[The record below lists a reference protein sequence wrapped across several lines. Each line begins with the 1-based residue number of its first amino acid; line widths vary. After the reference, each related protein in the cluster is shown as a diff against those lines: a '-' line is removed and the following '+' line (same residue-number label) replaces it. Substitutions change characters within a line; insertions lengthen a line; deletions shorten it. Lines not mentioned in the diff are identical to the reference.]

1 MGKRKSSG
9 SGSAGK
15 RTGKVT
21 GEVTGA
27 GGAGANSGNSGGRGG
42 QKSVTRKNS
51 GNTENANQPDLGGKS
66 AKKSVSRKNTENAGG
81 NSGGNAGSKSEKI
94 VKKGDKTGKSSKKAI
109 KTGGKGEKRAE
120 KGGGGE
126 KRAESSQSSEA
137 KEAKARKSR
146 SRKKKLISQ
155 YRYKGKWVNEE
166 MQIVAIRLCERLV
179 TAGIRCSYQYII
191 DKLYEL
197 VMFFIRNQRYPDNM
211 SEKDRIIARLL
222 NVDADYFN
230 PVNVGIRVSNK
241 RNLGKLST
249 IYINKAFT
257 ANIHQLP
264 YAEAMAVIDY
274 QLYHFIN
281 ARRRYLGERSQDSM
295 GVSIYM
301 MYESVTRIMF
311 IDFNDFIVDGA
322 DRSQFIDLLEDEVLS
337 EDV

>member
-1 MGKRKSSG
+1 MGKRKGS

-21 GEVTGA
+21 TGEVTG
-27 GGAGANSGNSGGRGG
+27 GANSANSGGRGG

-66 AKKSVSRKNTENAGG
+66 AKKSVSRRNTEKAQQ
-81 NSGGNAGSKSEKI
+81 SKSEKI
-94 VKKGDKTGKSSKKAI
+94 AKKGDKTVKSSKKAI

-120 KGGGGE
+120 KGGKGE
-126 KRAESSQSSEA
+126 KRAETGGSSEA

-179 TAGIRCSYQYII
+179 SAGIRCSYQYII

-230 PVNVGIRVSNK
+230 PVNVSIRVSNK
-241 RNLGKLST
+241 KNLGKLST
-249 IYINKAFT
+249 LFLNEAFT
-257 ANIHQLP
+257 ANIYQIP
-264 YAEAMAVIDY
+264 YAQGMAVIDY

-322 DRSQFIDLLEDEVLS
+322 DRTQFIDILEDEVLS
-337 EDV
+337 EQV